1 MFKPQC
7 RLVGETK
14 VWFLTF
20 QCDSMIYSNNTVP
33 YSSQISFVYLSHL
46 IAFLISIRVY
56 RQSIHGINATES
68 NYQRSYH
75 SPKCPSGE
83 FLNQVNQL

>member
-1 MFKPQC
+1 MPQIKQAIQACTLGNEIFSLLQQDLLSLFKPQC

-46 IAFLISIRVY
+46 IAFRKP
-56 RQSIHGINATES
+56 T
-68 NYQRSYH
+68 
-75 SPKCPSGE
+75 PSTAA
-83 FLNQVNQL
+83 